1 MPSIK
6 TMVYKF
12 HAQVKQLCRK
22 SNPESKNWQYDVS
35 KAKRIV
41 LLWDA
46 RGDFPCLVVKTKLP
60 EELQTKFRLSRAAPI
75 HNLAFLAHHY
85 HSRHSE
91 SSGDTAL
98 CSAYLAE
105 TKTTSKT
112 PKEYKYFMTK
122 PASSFAAP
130 YPSSSVPVSGNW
142 ETGCY
147 CYSLCITKATSPQQ
161 WGKEGLIAFSV
172 LVTAVTLSFRYALN
186 KAFSKGR
193 MSHYSFLLKLWMSK
207 IIARWAAECE
217 HPWGLTARCWTEA
230 HTIYLGCPY
239 LLKVTPSSF

>member
-1 MPSIK
+1 MQEIK
-6 TMVYKF
+6 PRVQNLTI
-12 HAQVKQLCRK
+12 
-22 SNPESKNWQYDVS
+22 WQAS
-35 KAKRIV
+35 KAEGII

-46 RGDFPCLVVKTKLP
+46 WRDFPCLVVKTKLP
-60 EELQTKFRLSRAAPI
+60 EELQTKFRLPRAAPI

-85 HSRHSE
+85 HSKLSL

-130 YPSSSVPVSGNW
+130 HPSSSVLVSENW
-142 ETGCY
+142 ETGWY
-147 CYSLCITKATSPQQ
+147 CCSMCIIKATSPQQ

-172 LVTAVTLSFRYALN
+172 IVTTVTWSFRYVLN
-186 KAFSKGR
+186 KGFSKGR
-193 MSHYSFLLKLWMSK
+193 MSHYSFLLKLQMSK
-207 IIARWAAECE
+207 IIARLAAKCG
-217 HPWGLTARCWTEA
+217 HPWRLTVRCWTQA
-230 HTIYLGCPY
+230 YAISR
-239 LLKVTPSSF
+239 LLLPPKVTPSSF